1 MRQRLKLVALLVFLT
16 AGPADAQISSE
27 GTVRGVVRDAEG
39 GVLPG
44 VTVTA
49 VSPTV
54 PGTHISVSESDG
66 QYRLLNLPPGV
77 FDVVAELAGF
87 TKYTRQGVEVRAGLN
102 LTLDIVL
109 TLGSVAESIIV
120 SGDVA
125 AARNAEADSGRQY
138 RRRFPAPAAAVD
150 PTRRDRRPRGHSG
163 GDGPQPHRQQRDPD
177 LHAARH
183 GCRAARGADR
193 RGRHGVVSSRTHGN
207 RQAAHQ
213 CRGRFPGENR
223 RRRCVV
229 TGGAGRGVQRDDQGW
244 HQPVFR
250 DRGSPSSE
258 PRDGTPTTIRS
269 VCPRLPRARKSRRRW
284 ADRFGPI
291 ARGSLPRISI
301 SIATVRFHAPRA
313 N

>member
-1 MRQRLKLVALLVFLT
+1 MRQT
-16 AGPADAQISSE
+16 AEAGCPVGVPDCRTGGRADLQRRHGAGCGPRRRRRSTARGHHHRGEPDRSRHAHQCQR
-27 GTVRGVVRDAEG
+27 VRR
-39 GVLPG
+39 
-44 VTVTA
+44 
-49 VSPTV
+49 TV
-54 PGTHISVSESDG
+54 PPPEPPARRLRRRRGAGGLHEVHPAGRRSPG
-66 QYRLLNLPPGV
+66 RAQPHPRYRPHARERGREHYRERR
-77 FDVVAELAGF
+77 VA
-87 TKYTRQGVEVRAGLN
+87 V
-102 LTLDIVL
+102 
-109 TLGSVAESIIV
+109 
-120 SGDVA
+120 
-125 AARNAEADSGRQY
+125 ARNAEADSGRQY

-193 RGRHGVVSSRTHGN
+193 RGRHGDVSSRTHGN

-213 CRGRFPGENR
+213 CRGGFPGEDR
-223 RRRCVV
+223 RSRCVG

-244 HQPVFR
+244 HQPAFR

-284 ADRFGPI
+284 EDRFGPI

-301 SIATVRFHAPRA
+301 SIATVRSHAPRP

>member
-1 MRQRLKLVALLVFLT
+1 MGLTLVAALLLLT
-16 AGPADAQISSE
+16 AGPVDAQIASE
-27 GTVRGVVRDAEG
+27 GTVRGVIRDAEG

-54 PGTHISVSESDG
+54 PGTHVSVSESDG

-87 TKYTRQGVEVRAGLN
+87 TKYTQQGVEVRAGLN

-109 TLGSVAESIIV
+109 TLGSVRRERRRQRRAA
-120 SGDVA
+120 VA
-125 AARNAEADSGRQY
+125 RIAEADSGRQR

-150 PTRRDRRPRGHSG
+150 PTRRDRRARGHSG

-213 CRGRFPGENR
+213 CRGGFPGEDR
-223 RRRCVV
+223 RRRCVGA
-229 TGGAGRGVQRDDQGW
+229 GGAGRGVQRDDQGW
-244 HQPVFR
+244 HQPAFR

-258 PRDGTPTTIRS
+258 PRLERRQRP
-269 VCPRLPRARKSRRRW
+269 ARCARDCRELGSRGVAW
-284 ADRFGPI
+284 GDRFGPI
-291 ARGSLPRISI
+291 ARGSSPRISI
-301 SIATVRFHAPRA
+301 SIATVRSHAPRP